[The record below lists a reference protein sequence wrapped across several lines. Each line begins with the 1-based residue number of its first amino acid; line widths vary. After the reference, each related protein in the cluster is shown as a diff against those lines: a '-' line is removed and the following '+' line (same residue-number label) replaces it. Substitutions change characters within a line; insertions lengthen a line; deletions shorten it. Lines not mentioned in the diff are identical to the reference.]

1 MYDFKHISYYL
12 FDTNHTDFN
21 EKYSI
26 VYDMKVL
33 KVGET
38 SVPNTWIPQLLTET
52 VLYVFVRIGN
62 MNVAVDNA

>member
-38 SVPNTWIPQLLTET
+38 SVPNT
-52 VLYVFVRIGN
+52 
-62 MNVAVDNA
+62 